1 MIYNDEMLR
10 SFHQERNR
18 SDYHTLDLNLD
29 DSLQRSLG
37 NMSAM
42 NSEEPEPNLKLFS
55 NSTHVVKYQKGD
67 RQGDSGS
74 TIPEELKLNS
84 PPHKGE
90 LYTPNIRSSAKF
102 KPHSNSLFVFLC
114 ISRFSMAT

>member
-1 MIYNDEMLR
+1 MLR
-10 SFHQERNR
+10 SFHEERNR

-42 NSEEPEPNLKLFS
+42 NSEEPEPDLKLFS
-55 NSTHVVKYQKGD
+55 NSTHLVKYQKGD
-67 RQGDSGS
+67 RQGDPGS
-74 TIPEELKLNS
+74 TIPEELKLNG
-84 PPHKGE
+84 PLHKGE
-90 LYTPNIRSSAKF
+90 LYSPNIHSSAKF

-114 ISRFSMAT
+114 ISRFSRATYIRL